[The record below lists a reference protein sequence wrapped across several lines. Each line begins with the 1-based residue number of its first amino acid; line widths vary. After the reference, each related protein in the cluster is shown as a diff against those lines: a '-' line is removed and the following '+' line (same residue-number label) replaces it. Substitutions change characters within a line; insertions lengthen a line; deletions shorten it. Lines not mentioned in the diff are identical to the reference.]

1 MKCSSHARNEKKN
14 LISFLQLTVDE
25 NYAVFDPNDIN
36 VNQNLK
42 PTRETIIDGGRLEFV
57 YVMST
62 QTTYVD
68 KTRKNK
74 TMDL

>member
-1 MKCSSHARNEKKN
+1 M
-14 LISFLQLTVDE
+14 QLTVDE
-25 NYAVFDPNDIN
+25 NYAVFDLNDIN

-42 PTRETIIDGGRLEFV
+42 PIRETITDGGRLEFV
-57 YVMST
+57 YVIST

-68 KTRKNK
+68 KTRKNE